1 MQGIHQREGKT
12 RQTWSV
18 MVVAF
23 LALFSQIGAMV
34 LLIAPEWIKLE
45 SCACVQIE
53 ARGAGNRWVHSIRY
67 FCFIRKAGY
76 CIVKKSLPFWS
87 SFWISFAIL
96 PPISAIL
103 PRWRVSL
110 CYFLLALWVILGE
123 TNYMT
128 QMCFHT
134 HMQAF
139 MHAHTRAHTHTLTH
153 MHTHAHTCRHSC
165 MCALRVG
172 VKYTP
177 TPKKNNT
184 G

>member
-1 MQGIHQREGKT
+1 MMQGIHQREGKT
-12 RQTWSV
+12 QQTWSV

-34 LLIAPEWIKLE
+34 LLISPEWIKLE

-110 CYFLLALWVILGE
+110 YYFLLALWVILGE

-128 QMCFHT
+128 HLIHSEDFSRTMG
-134 HMQAF
+134 MAPIL
-139 MHAHTRAHTHTLTH
+139 AKRARKTTTITDQVCCVSPTLLQIP
-153 MHTHAHTCRHSC
+153 SII
-165 MCALRVG
+165 
-172 VKYTP
+172 
-177 TPKKNNT
+177 
-184 G
+184 

>member
-23 LALFSQIGAMV
+23 LALFSQIGAIV
-34 LLIAPEWIKLE
+34 LLISPEWIKLE

-96 PPISAIL
+96 PPISAIS
-103 PRWRVSL
+103 PRWRVL
-110 CYFLLALWVILGE
+110 LYYFLLALWVILGE

-128 QMCFHT
+128 YLCFHT
-134 HMQAF
+134 H
-139 MHAHTRAHTHTLTH
+139 TK
-153 MHTHAHTCRHSC
+153 TCRHSC
-165 MCALRVG
+165 MHTHTHTCRHSWTRAESEC
-172 VKYTP
+172 KIYP
-177 TPKKNNT
+177 HP
-184 G
+184 